1 MGIVSLFKIRRSL
14 TDIFCFK
21 PDVFIGNP
29 EKMYLEEE
37 VSIPEECK
45 IHIMSHK
52 MPKDMQNEITNVRF
66 VNPSDSS

>member
-1 MGIVSLFKIRRSL
+1 
-14 TDIFCFK
+14 
-21 PDVFIGNP
+21 
-29 EKMYLEEE
+29 MYLEEE